1 MRTTV
6 HTLQKLLTAAC
17 VASLL
22 LASTA
27 SARSV
32 ANRDDPGRGSSGRQN
47 RLTGAPEID
56 PGLAAAGLV
65 VLVAGTL
72 VLTGRRRPATD

>member
-6 HTLQKLLTAAC
+6 HSLQKLLTAAC

-27 SARSV
+27 SARSL
-32 ANRDDPGRGSSGRQN
+32 ASGDGPGHTGRQN